1 MSTKAAA
8 IAAGAIRSRGLNHR
22 QTWPLSRDAHKSSGT
37 CSVCHAVRQI
47 HTKDGTVHQHGP
59 RNNRCLGSD
68 KPPLSIQFSYAPAP
82 PSQVS
87 THTSAMPVIS
97 SLSSQ
102 SSTVIASSM
111 STTSTPK
118 PVFTHPSPSGGLIKH
133 IPKSA
138 RPACATLLSSLLRN
152 ITTHPEDNG
161 AWRCLLSFGGSI
173 LRKPSR
179 TGKRHNLASI
189 IKKRTIAGDVDLN
202 DDKPL
207 SSVSHK
213 NKKNAGEMLAA
224 AVTAKVEDGNIKAA
238 IRLMCSEEKPATD
251 VKATYEKLLERHPRP
266 PLNRKQAH
274 SPDDISA
281 IQVSEYEVISA
292 IRSFP
297 AGSSGGPDGV
307 RPQHIM
313 DLVNCQDSGP
323 SLLTSLTAFVNLLLD
338 GKCSPEVS
346 PILIG
351 GQLIAL
357 VKKSGGIGPIAIS

>member
-8 IAAGAIRSRGLNHR
+8 IAVGAIRSRGLNHR

-68 KPPLSIQFSYAPAP
+68 KPPLSIQFSYAP
-82 PSQVS
+82 PSKVS
-87 THTSAMPVIS
+87 THTSAMPVTS

-161 AWRCLLSFGGSI
+161 ACMAMF
-173 LRKPSR
+173 
-179 TGKRHNLASI
+179 
-189 IKKRTIAGDVDLN
+189 
-202 DDKPL
+202 
-207 SSVSHK
+207 
-213 NKKNAGEMLAA
+213 
-224 AVTAKVEDGNIKAA
+224 TALWWI
-238 IRLMCSEEKPATD
+238 
-251 VKATYEKLLERHPRP
+251 Y
-266 PLNRKQAH
+266 
-274 SPDDISA
+274 
-281 IQVSEYEVISA
+281 
-292 IRSFP
+292 
-297 AGSSGGPDGV
+297 
-307 RPQHIM
+307 
-313 DLVNCQDSGP
+313 
-323 SLLTSLTAFVNLLLD
+323 SL
-338 GKCSPEVS
+338 
-346 PILIG
+346 
-351 GQLIAL
+351 
-357 VKKSGGIGPIAIS
+357 

>member
-1 MSTKAAA
+1 M
-8 IAAGAIRSRGLNHR
+8 
-22 QTWPLSRDAHKSSGT
+22 
-37 CSVCHAVRQI
+37 
-47 HTKDGTVHQHGP
+47 VH
-59 RNNRCLGSD
+59 
-68 KPPLSIQFSYAPAP
+68 
-82 PSQVS
+82 
-87 THTSAMPVIS
+87 
-97 SLSSQ
+97 
-102 SSTVIASSM
+102 
-111 STTSTPK
+111 
-118 PVFTHPSPSGGLIKH
+118 
-133 IPKSA
+133 
-138 RPACATLLSSLLRN
+138 
-152 ITTHPEDNG
+152 
-161 AWRCLLSFGGSI
+161 AWRCLLHFGGSI
-173 LRKPSR
+173 LCKSTR

-281 IQVSEYEVISA
+281 IQVSEYEVMSA

-297 AGSSGGPDGV
+297 AGSLGGPDGV

-323 SLLTSLTAFVNLLLD
+323 SLLTSLAAFVNLLLD

-346 PILIG
+346 PILFG

-357 VKKSGGIGPIAIS
+357 VKKSGGIRPIAIGYTWRRIAAKCANNNALASLCSYFKPIQLGVGTPGGCEAAVHATRRFVESMPDDHCVVKLDFSNAFNSLHRDVMLEAVLEQVPGIYKFCHSAYRRNSSTAASPYIHRKDRSKEIR